1 MEYEGLTR
9 DDLNNVRALNRVWL
23 EQDGNAELRLSQ
35 GRLERLAAAPFLLF
49 SFCEH
54 DDARWSRWLG
64 ERRQEDLLERGTA
77 ISPEVR
83 ALQAAGLAFQWELAR
98 RNPYV
103 ARIVSGAPLHWCE
116 QIAAA
121 TLVRVLDCARYN
133 MIEPRFAD
141 GTSQKRRLLG
151 RGSALE
157 REMRVFAQIGALQSM
172 LTNGQAAQYA
182 RLPAAACRMPK
193 NGRQVADEV

>member
-1 MEYEGLTR
+1 MEFEGLSR
-9 DDLNNVRALNRVWL
+9 DDLENVRALNRAWL
-23 EQDGNAELRLSQ
+23 EQDRNAELRLSQ

-54 DDARWSRWLG
+54 DDERWSRWLG
-64 ERRQEDLLERGTA
+64 ERGQQDLLEQDA
-77 ISPEVR
+77 IASADLR
-83 ALQAAGLAFQWELAR
+83 ALQAAGLAFLWDLAR

-103 ARIVSGAPLHWCE
+103 ARIVSGAPLNWCE

-121 TLVRVLDCARYN
+121 TLVRTLDCARYRV
-133 MIEPRFAD
+133 IEPRFAD
-141 GTSQKRRLLG
+141 GTSQKRRLQG

-172 LTNGQAAQYA
+172 LTRGQSAQYD
-182 RLPAAACRMPK
+182 RLPAAACRMPR
-193 NGRQVADEV
+193 NSRQVADKV

>member
-1 MEYEGLTR
+1 MEFEGLSR
-9 DDLNNVRALNRVWL
+9 DDLDNVRALNRAWL
-23 EQDGNAELRLSQ
+23 GQDRNAELRLSQ

-54 DDARWSRWLG
+54 DDERWSRWLG
-64 ERRQEDLLERGTA
+64 ERGQQDLLEQDA
-77 ISPEVR
+77 SASADLR
-83 ALQAAGLAFQWELAR
+83 ALQAAGLAFLWDLAR

-103 ARIVSGAPLHWCE
+103 ARIVSGAPLSWCE

-121 TLVRVLDCARYN
+121 TLVRTLDCARYRV
-133 MIEPRFAD
+133 IEPRFAD

-172 LTNGQAAQYA
+172 LTRGQLAQYD
-182 RLPAAACRMPK
+182 RLPAAACRMPR
-193 NGRQVADEV
+193 NSRQVADKV